1 MRNVM
6 VLLLAVS
13 LTGCAASLERD
24 TSFNSVR
31 QQASNG
37 TPEKNAYRI
46 GPLDV
51 LDFSVFQAP
60 DLSKTVAVAEDG
72 TIDVPLLG
80 ATPAAGKT
88 ASELQRDLSAKLG
101 AKYLQNPQVTVLVKE
116 FNSSR
121 VTVSGA
127 VKNPGVFPY
136 KGETLLQYVNMAGGL
151 NETSNSI
158 VLVLRQSGGKRS
170 SVKFN
175 VADVQSGRANDP
187 RMQSGDVIVADA
199 SVLKTG
205 LNTVLKALPVA
216 GTAASVAPR

>member
-1 MRNVM
+1 M

-24 TSFNSVR
+24 TSLNSVG
-31 QQASNG
+31 QKASNG
-37 TPEKNAYRI
+37 TNYRI

-88 ASELQRDLSAKLG
+88 AYELQRDLSAKLG
-101 AKYLQNPQVTVLVKE
+101 AKYVQNPQVTVLVKE

-151 NETSNSI
+151 NETSNSM

-175 VADVQSGRANDP
+175 VADIQSGRANDP
-187 RMQSGDVIVADA
+187 RMQLGDVIVADT

-216 GTAASVAPR
+216 GSAASVAPR

>member
-1 MRNVM
+1 M
-6 VLLLAVS
+6 
-13 LTGCAASLERD
+13 
-24 TSFNSVR
+24 
-31 QQASNG
+31 
-37 TPEKNAYRI
+37 
-46 GPLDV
+46 
-51 LDFSVFQAP
+51 
-60 DLSKTVAVAEDG
+60 
-72 TIDVPLLG
+72 
-80 ATPAAGKT
+80 
-88 ASELQRDLSAKLG
+88 
-101 AKYLQNPQVTVLVKE
+101 
-116 FNSSR
+116 
-121 VTVSGA
+121 TVSGA

-175 VADVQSGRANDP
+175 VADIQSGRANDP
-187 RMQSGDVIVADA
+187 RMQSGDVIVADT